1 MGKTTLI
8 IRILR
13 REKAMIKNKFLS
25 KDYNE
30 ELADIIEKKGF
41 SEEAEN
47 LL

>member
-1 MGKTTLI
+1 
-8 IRILR
+8 
-13 REKAMIKNKFLS
+13 MIKNKFLS

-47 LL
+47 L